1 MSLDASLTPSSSFSY
16 DGVTRVACVHR
27 QMHHSSHKNN
37 LPNVTEINLTVGKKT
52 QRVIAANEWT
62 KQPPTNSRT
71 RKAIICSHPSGLDA
85 KTIVL
90 SWNKGEGGHL
100 GKKVLGCRFFECNG
114 RRREEGGWITITN
127 GEFDVAGR
135 EGKKAF
141 GKSQALTWRRHE
153 CEYATKNKGQ

>member
-1 MSLDASLTPSSSFSY
+1 M
-16 DGVTRVACVHR
+16 
-27 QMHHSSHKNN
+27 
-37 LPNVTEINLTVGKKT
+37 
-52 QRVIAANEWT
+52 
-62 KQPPTNSRT
+62 
-71 RKAIICSHPSGLDA
+71 
-85 KTIVL
+85 
-90 SWNKGEGGHL
+90 
-100 GKKVLGCRFFECNG
+100 GKKVLGCRFFERNG